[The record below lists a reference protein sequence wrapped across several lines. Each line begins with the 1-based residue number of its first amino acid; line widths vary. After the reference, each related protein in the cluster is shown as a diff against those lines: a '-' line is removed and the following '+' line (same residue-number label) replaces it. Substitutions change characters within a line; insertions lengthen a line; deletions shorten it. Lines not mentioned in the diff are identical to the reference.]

1 MSTMRE
7 IKRAFR
13 KEINKRLNALDEK
26 YLEKSDQSIYDIV
39 SVLEEVK
46 NADTVFM
53 YCSLGREIDTRKL
66 MQLCFDKGQKVA
78 LPVCVND
85 TDLVFKELSSSSE
98 LVTGMYDLLEPP
110 LSAPEA
116 KISEKSVMITP
127 SLTYDRQGYR
137 MGKGKGYYDRWLS
150 KHKIYSVGVA
160 REALMVDE
168 VPREPHD
175 VRVDCLVTEKGLI
188 RFNK

>member
-1 MSTMRE
+1 MTKDR
-7 IKRAFR
+7 R
-13 KEINKRLNALDEK
+13 
-26 YLEKSDQSIYDIV
+26 
-39 SVLEEVK
+39 
-46 NADTVFM
+46 
-53 YCSLGREIDTRKL
+53 
-66 MQLCFDKGQKVA
+66 VA

-160 REALMVDE
+160 RE
-168 VPREPHD
+168 P
-175 VRVDCLVTEKGLI
+175 
-188 RFNK
+188 

>member
-7 IKRAFR
+7 IKKAFR

-98 LVTGMYDLLEPP
+98 LITGMYDLLEPP
-110 LSAPEA
+110 LNAPEA

>member
-53 YCSLGREIDTRKL
+53 YCSLGR
-66 MQLCFDKGQKVA
+66 
-78 LPVCVND
+78 N
-85 TDLVFKELSSSSE
+85 
-98 LVTGMYDLLEPP
+98 
-110 LSAPEA
+110 
-116 KISEKSVMITP
+116 
-127 SLTYDRQGYR
+127 
-137 MGKGKGYYDRWLS
+137 
-150 KHKIYSVGVA
+150 
-160 REALMVDE
+160 
-168 VPREPHD
+168 
-175 VRVDCLVTEKGLI
+175 
-188 RFNK
+188 

>member
-1 MSTMRE
+1 MRE